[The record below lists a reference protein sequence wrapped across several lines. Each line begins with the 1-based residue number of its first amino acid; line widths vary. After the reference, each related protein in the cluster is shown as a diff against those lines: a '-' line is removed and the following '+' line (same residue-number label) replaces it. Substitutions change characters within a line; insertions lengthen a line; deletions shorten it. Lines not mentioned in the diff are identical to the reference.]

1 MTNIRR
7 YYVPDSI
14 VFITQV
20 VDGRIPVF
28 RNPRH
33 LDLLREIMHEAQR
46 LYPFA
51 MVAFAFL
58 PDHFHL
64 LLKPAAGITHTQIM
78 HSIKPN
84 FTKAY
89 KTSLSMQGSMKFW
102 QKRYWDHIIR
112 DEDDF
117 ANHLHYIHYNPV
129 KHGHVSKPED
139 WPHSSF
145 LSWKARGIYEDEWGW
160 NLPNALIGFND
171 RDME

>member
-7 YYVPDSI
+7 YYIPDSI

-20 VDGRIPVF
+20 VEGRVPVF
-28 RNPRH
+28 RNPQH
-33 LDLLREIMHEAQR
+33 LDLLREIMRQAQR
-46 LYPFA
+46 LYPFG
-51 MVAFAFL
+51 MLAFVFL

-64 LLKPAAGITHTQIM
+64 LFRPAVGVTYTKIM

-89 KTSLSMQGSMKFW
+89 KASLGVQGSMKFW

-112 DEDDF
+112 SEDDF

-129 KHGHVSKPED
+129 KHGYVSRPED

-145 LSWKARGIYEDEWGW
+145 LQWKARGIYPDEWGW
-160 NLPNALIGFND
+160 NLPDALIKFQD
-171 RDME
+171 RDLE

>member
-7 YYVPDSI
+7 YYIPDSI

-20 VDGRIPVF
+20 VHNRSPVF
-28 RNPRH
+28 RTERH
-33 LDLLREIMHEAQR
+33 LDLLREIMHEAKR
-46 LYPFA
+46 LYPFLMLA
-51 MVAFAFL
+51 YVFL
-58 PDHFHL
+58 CDHFHL
-64 LLKPAAGITHTQIM
+64 LIKPEPAVTHSQIM

-89 KTSLSMQGSMKFW
+89 KTSIGIDGPMRFW

-117 ANHLHYIHYNPV
+117 EKHLHYIHYNPV
-129 KHGHVSKPED
+129 KHGLVNRPED

-145 LSWKARGIYEDEWGW
+145 VQWKARGVYPDEWGW
-160 NLPNALIGFND
+160 TLPYTLADFHD